1 MVTDSAG
8 IFIRRSGVMRWQDL
22 IATSRLLTS
31 TPDPNTAPL
40 PDSLRRA
47 VSTAYYAVF
56 HALANSNADC
66 LIGVPTSPLLEHTW
80 QRARR
85 GLDHTPAR
93 RNLEQDRHRFSP
105 PVQEF
110 ITTFAALQNCG
121 PLLLTLPRPA
131 PNLVLS
137 HPAGGTRFLRRSGTP
152 SRRPCISP
160 VRRNSAS
167 PDRDPFMALRNAGAP
182 AS

>member
-1 MVTDSAG
+1 
-8 IFIRRSGVMRWQDL
+8 MRWQDL

-110 ITTFAALQNCG
+110 ITTFAALQNARHTADYDASRQFT
-121 PLLLTLPRPA
+121 LTETQSWIYRAEEAITDFMSVDEDERRAVAVQALIR
-131 PNLVLS
+131 
-137 HPAGGTRFLRRSGTP
+137 GRGT
-152 SRRPCISP
+152 
-160 VRRNSAS
+160 
-167 PDRDPFMALRNAGAP
+167 
-182 AS
+182 

>member
-1 MVTDSAG
+1 
-8 IFIRRSGVMRWQDL
+8 MRWQDL

-160 VRRNSAS
+160 VRRTRPHRIGTPLWHSGTLG
-167 PDRDPFMALRNAGAP
+167 PLRVNTPSTP
-182 AS
+182 AF

>member
-1 MVTDSAG
+1 MVTDGAV
-8 IFIRRSGVMRWQDL
+8 IFTRGSGVMRWEDL

-40 PDSLRRA
+40 PDALRRA

-56 HALANSNADC
+56 HALANSNAHC
-66 LIGVPTSPLLEHTW
+66 LIGVPTSPLLEYTW

-93 RNLEQDRHRFSP
+93 RSLEQDRHRFSL

-110 ITTFAALQNCG
+110 ITTFAALQNARHTADYDASRQFT
-121 PLLLTLPRPA
+121 LTETQSWIYRAEEAITDFMSVEEDERRAVAVQALIR
-131 PNLVLS
+131 
-137 HPAGGTRFLRRSGTP
+137 GRGT
-152 SRRPCISP
+152 
-160 VRRNSAS
+160 
-167 PDRDPFMALRNAGAP
+167 
-182 AS
+182 